1 MTMNKISESTP
12 IAMITVGQLKE
23 IFTGLNPKVEES
35 NQRVEKNYVYG
46 IKGIQELFNV
56 SHVTAI
62 KYKNTII
69 KDAVMQQGRKIV
81 VDGDKAMNLFK
92 EWKGE

>member
-1 MTMNKISESTP
+1 MIMNKISESTP
-12 IAMITVGQLKE
+12 IAMMTVGQLKE
-23 IFTGLNPKVEES
+23 FFNDLEPETREEPK
-35 NQRVEKNYVYG
+35 NDTTYVYG
-46 IKGIQELFNV
+46 IRGIQELFNV

-81 VDGDKAMNLFK
+81 VEKEKAMNLFK
-92 EWKGE
+92 EWEGE